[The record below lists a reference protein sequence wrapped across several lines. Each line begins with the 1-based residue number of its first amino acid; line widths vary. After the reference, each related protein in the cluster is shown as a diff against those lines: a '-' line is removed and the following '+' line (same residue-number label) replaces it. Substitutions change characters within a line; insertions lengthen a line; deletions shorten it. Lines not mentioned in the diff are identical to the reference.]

1 MIQRCSIALQ
11 RLLLRYIKNKQSG
24 YRLLINFAR
33 GGVAELL
40 MQGQMTGLC
49 TRTESPFLTTFYFL
63 SCKGRY
69 FIEVAKYFFEKHHEH
84 SPYNPTFLPQ

>member
-49 TRTESPFLTTFYFL
+49 TRT
-63 SCKGRY
+63 
-69 FIEVAKYFFEKHHEH
+69 
-84 SPYNPTFLPQ
+84 